1 MLPYQLHQ
9 KLRAAQQ
16 IGTTSSSNFSIF
28 RGLPFWIWDKE
39 EHRQQAK
46 ASNGNCCFNHICG
59 LPTKDKKEY
68 PLFDYEKILYDALMS
83 EALSQST
90 AEWCSFKDKHL
101 WVKKATGLGVT
112 EFMLRIIAWLC
123 TRDCTCGN
131 CQMCIVTGPNIDIAT
146 KLIKRLKGIFEP
158 KLGLTFD
165 NKETV
170 LQLNGCSIEAY
181 PSNHIDS
188 FRALDNPKFILLDE
202 SDFFRKGEQEEVRH
216 VSERYIGK
224 SDPYIVMVSTPN
236 NPGGLFYQ
244 IEQEPEDTCLYK
256 RLKMDYHYGLGKI
269 YTQEEIDKARQSPG
283 FDREYGL
290 QYLGKVGN
298 VFNELQI
305 LKAVELG
312 EQYKNLPINPYRIHS
327 IGCDVGFGS
336 SNTAV
341 IGTEFL
347 KEEAKIR
354 VVYAQEWEHGDPQA
368 IVNLIFNLYLQY
380 GTDNTFIW
388 VDGSNRAFCNL
399 LKVAFSESLNWE
411 KSRITPD
418 SMKVLPVSFAAEHKQ
433 MLSHLAMMISKEY
446 LCIPKEYDK
455 LSIALRTAYANEL
468 SLDKEKTSYS
478 DSLDALRL
486 ACKMYKMK

>member
-9 KLRAAQQ
+9 KLRQAQQ
-16 IGTTSSSNFSIF
+16 QQSSSSNLSILK
-28 RGLPFWIWDKE
+28 GLPFWIWDKE
-39 EHRQQAK
+39 QHRQQA
-46 ASNGNCCFNHICG
+46 AATNGKCCFNHVVG

-68 PLFDYEKILYDALMS
+68 PLFDYEK
-83 EALSQST
+83 
-90 AEWCSFKDKHL
+90 HL

-112 EFMLRIIAWLC
+112 EVMLRLMAWLC
-123 TRDCTCGN
+123 TRDETFDGS
-131 CQMCIVTGPNIDIAT
+131 QMCIVTGPNIEMAT
-146 KLIKRLKGIFEP
+146 KLIKRMKGIFEP
-158 KLGLTFD
+158 KLGLTFS
-165 NKETV
+165 NKGTILE
-170 LQLNGCSIEAY
+170 LNGGIVEAF

-188 FRALDNPKFILLDE
+188 YRALDNPKFILLDE
-202 SDFFRKGEQEEVRH
+202 SDFFRKGEQEDVRH

-236 NPGGLFYQ
+236 APGGLFYN
-244 IEQEPEDTCLYK
+244 IETEPEDTCLYK

-269 YTQEEIDKARQSPG
+269 YTQEEIDKAKQSLG
-283 FDREYGL
+283 FDRECGL

-298 VFNELQI
+298 VFSEVKI
-305 LKAVELG
+305 LKAIELG
-312 EQYKNLPINPYRIHS
+312 DKFKHLPINNLTIHS
-327 IGCDVGFGS
+327 IGVDIGFGS

-341 IGTEFL
+341 VATEFL

-354 VVYAQEWEHGDPQA
+354 VLYAQEWEHGDPQA

-380 GTDNTFIW
+380 STDNTFIW

-446 LCIPKEYDK
+446 LCIPQEFDK
-455 LSIALRTAYANEL
+455 LIISLRTADANEL
-468 SLDKEKTSYS
+468 SLDKERTSYS